1 MHETRYNQ
9 AIYAHFV
16 LSWSRWLE
24 ERFNGV
30 RTQIKGR
37 LSGHW
42 LGGRLA
48 SFFLCPKWRKMGMG
62 LLLGLQIGVTFPENR
77 GYTFGVF
84 GGRIEGEGK
93 G

>member
-1 MHETRYNQ
+1 M
-9 AIYAHFV
+9 
-16 LSWSRWLE
+16 LSWGRRLGWC
-24 ERFNGV
+24 FYGV

-37 LSGHW
+37 LGGRGN
-42 LGGRLA
+42 GGRLT
-48 SFFLCPKWRKMGMG
+48 SFFYVRKWRKMGMG
-62 LLLGLQIGVTFPENR
+62 LLLGLQIGVTFSEIR

>member
-1 MHETRYNQ
+1 M
-9 AIYAHFV
+9 
-16 LSWSRWLE
+16 LSWSGRLGW
-24 ERFNGV
+24 RFYGV

-37 LSGHW
+37 LGGRGN
-42 LGGRLA
+42 GGRLT
-48 SFFLCPKWRKMGMG
+48 SFFYVRKWRKMGMG
-62 LLLGLQIGVTFPENR
+62 LLLGLQIGVTFSEIR